1 MSLQGKAAKSNM
13 ADKADRRGERTSEFQ
28 RPYRSDE
35 TYNTHEN
42 SSEAK
47 HKYVY
52 SK

>member
-1 MSLQGKAAKSNM
+1 M
-13 ADKADRRGERTSEFQ
+13 ADKVDRRGERTSEFQ

-35 TYNTHEN
+35 TYKTHEN
-42 SSEAK
+42 SLEAK